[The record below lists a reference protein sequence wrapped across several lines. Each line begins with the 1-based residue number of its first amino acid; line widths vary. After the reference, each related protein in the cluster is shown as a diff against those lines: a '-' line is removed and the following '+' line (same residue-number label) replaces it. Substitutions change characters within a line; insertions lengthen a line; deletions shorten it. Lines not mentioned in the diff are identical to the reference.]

1 MAAIEAVGL
10 AWQCDVQARHSG
22 TRVLLYGR
30 LRNFPRD
37 VAKARLTGCR
47 LAPPD
52 GPSGELSFVAFF
64 KGYTRMLNG
73 LWLGF
78 FLVAA
83 VSAMAQWLIGGNAG
97 IFAAMVES
105 IFAMAKLSVEVMILL
120 FGTLTLWLGFL
131 KIAEQAGIVEWLAKV
146 LGPLFAR
153 LMPEVPPGHPALGLI
168 TMNFAANGLGLDN
181 AATPIGLKAMRA
193 LQELNPSSTTA
204 SNAQILFLVLN
215 ASSLTL
221 LPVTIFMYRAQQGA
235 TDPTLV
241 FLPILLATSCSTLVG
256 LLSVAVMQ
264 RLRLWDPVVLA
275 YLVPGALLL
284 GAFMAFLG
292 TLSAAALASLSSIMG
307 NLSLFGIIILFLVI
321 GALRRVK
328 VYEAFIEGA
337 KEGFD
342 VAKSLLPYLVA
353 MLCAV
358 GVLRASGALE
368 LALDG
373 IRHAVEWMGL
383 DTRFVDGLPTALVK
397 PFSGS
402 AARALLIETMQT
414 HGVDSFAALVAATVQ
429 GSTETTFYVL
439 AVYFG
444 AVGIQRVRHAVGCAL
459 LAELSGVIAA
469 ILVCYWFFA

>member
-1 MAAIEAVGL
+1 
-10 AWQCDVQARHSG
+10 
-22 TRVLLYGR
+22 
-30 LRNFPRD
+30 
-37 VAKARLTGCR
+37 
-47 LAPPD
+47 
-52 GPSGELSFVAFF
+52 
-64 KGYTRMLNG
+64 MLNG

-83 VSAMAQWLIGGNAG
+83 ASALARWLIGGDATV
-97 IFAAMVES
+97 FAAMVES
-105 IFAMAKLSVEVMILL
+105 LFAMAKLAVEVMVLL

-131 KIAEQAGIVEWLAKV
+131 RIAEKAGLVERLAV
-146 LGPLFAR
+146 LLGPLFRR
-153 LMPEVPPGHPALGLI
+153 LMPEVPPGHPAIGLI
-168 TMNFAANGLGLDN
+168 TLNFAANGLGLDN
-181 AATPIGLKAMRA
+181 AATPIGLKAMKA

-235 TDPTLV
+235 ADPTLV
-241 FLPILLATSCSTLVG
+241 FLPILLATSASTLAG
-256 LLSVAVMQ
+256 LLSVALMQ

-284 GAFMAFLG
+284 AGFMALLG
-292 TLSAAALASLSSIMG
+292 TLSASALAQLSSLLG
-307 NLSLFGIIILFLVI
+307 NLTLFSLIILFLVV
-321 GALRRVK
+321 GALKKVP
-328 VYEAFIEGA
+328 VYESFVDGA

-342 VAKSLLPYLVA
+342 VAKNLLPYLVA

-368 LALDG
+368 VVLDG
-373 IRHAVEWMGL
+373 VRWVVEGMGW
-383 DTRFVDGLPTALVK
+383 DSRFVEALPTALVK

-402 AARALLIETMQT
+402 AARAMLLETMQT
-414 HGVDSFAALVAATVQ
+414 HGVDSFPALVAATVQ

-444 AVGIQRVRHAVGCAL
+444 SVGLQRARHAVGCAL
-459 LAELSGVIAA
+459 AADLAGVVASIM
-469 ILVCYWFFA
+469 VCYWFFA